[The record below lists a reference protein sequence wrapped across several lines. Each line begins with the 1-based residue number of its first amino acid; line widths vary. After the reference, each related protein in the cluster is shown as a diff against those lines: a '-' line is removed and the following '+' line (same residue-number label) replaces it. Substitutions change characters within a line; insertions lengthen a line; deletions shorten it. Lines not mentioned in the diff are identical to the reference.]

1 MKAVIR
7 IAENPGHVNLA
18 KDKNISKKNHG
29 HKNKKK
35 LYPNI
40 ADLHRG
46 KTHQSA
52 PDVAEHSL
60 GQIVVYLTVCE
71 ILTDASPALAGF
83 LPVWVCNV
91 RV

>member
-40 ADLHRG
+40 E
-46 KTHQSA
+46 
-52 PDVAEHSL
+52 P
-60 GQIVVYLTVCE
+60 
-71 ILTDASPALAGF
+71 P
-83 LPVWVCNV
+83 
-91 RV
+91 